1 MPRRARRDAPS
12 AAPAIRFAS
21 LGRERLEAM
30 LDAGHEV
37 RNAMRVLAKSGGNI
51 VGELIREAPAFY
63 EWDHY
68 PKGDVYDRATH
79 AQFYYHA
86 HPQKQR
92 PTEHGHFHTFLRPAG
107 MPRGIRPVPIPG
119 GPAGAPAGASAPA
132 DPNAALSHLVAI
144 GMDRFGQPVS
154 LFTTNRWVTDETW
167 YRGEDVMR
175 MLEFFEIDL
184 AHPSWP
190 VNRWISAMVPLF
202 RPQIE
207 WLVKKRD
214 EAVAAWLKKK
224 PRANVYEDRAL
235 EVPSEMAIEVER
247 QIAAVEQ
254 ALEGA
259 R

>member
-1 MPRRARRDAPS
+1 MARRARKSSPS

-30 LDAGHEV
+30 LDAGRDV
-37 RNAMRVLAKSGGNI
+37 RNCMRVLAKSGGNV
-51 VGELIREAPAFY
+51 VGELLLGSAPFY

-79 AQFYYHA
+79 AQYYYHA
-86 HPQKQR
+86 HPQRQR
-92 PTEHGHFHTFLRPAG
+92 PSEHGHFHTFLRPAG
-107 MPRGIRPVPIPG
+107 MPRGIKP
-119 GPAGAPAGASAPA
+119 APAAAAAPPA
-132 DPNAALSHLVAI
+132 EPNAALSHLVAI
-144 GMDRFGQPVS
+144 GMDHFGQPVS

-167 YRGEDVMR
+167 YRAEDVVR

-190 VNRWISAMVPLF
+190 VNRWVSAMLPLF

-207 WLVKKRD
+207 WLVKRRD
-214 EAVAAWLKKK
+214 EAVAAWVKKK
-224 PRANVYEDRAL
+224 PRGNVYEDRGL
-235 EVPSEMAIEVER
+235 EVTSEMAIDVER

-254 ALEGA
+254 ALETA